1 LEGRGSVAKLDETH
15 PETGS
20 DDAGRGVDAVE
31 RALTLLNV
39 FTSGGTGLTLKELA
53 SRSNL
58 NKATILRLS
67 VSLERFGYLMRD
79 ETGLYHLGPTLWRL
93 GSEFRKNLRLGP
105 YIRPVLTN
113 LVSKTGESAS
123 FYVQRANS
131 GVCLYRVNSP
141 RLARDH
147 IEEGEIIPLG
157 TGSSGQVL
165 DAFTTQ
171 HGRNVS
177 QIRKDGYYV
186 SRGERDPEVAGIS
199 APVLGP
205 DGGLLGAVS
214 LSGLLTRFD
223 ESKIPDL
230 IEQVRGAALDIQ
242 KRLCVD

>member
-1 LEGRGSVAKLDETH
+1 MGSVDKIDVFQPNA
-15 PETGS
+15 GS
-20 DDAGRGVDAVE
+20 EDAGRGVDAVE
-31 RALTLLNV
+31 KALTLLNV
-39 FTSGGTGLTLKELA
+39 FTGGGTGLTLKELA

-79 ETGLYHLGPTLWRL
+79 ENGLFHLGPTLWRL

-113 LVSKTGESAS
+113 LVAETGESAS

-157 TGSSGQVL
+157 LGSSGQVL
-165 DAFTTQ
+165 DAFTIQ
-171 HGRNVS
+171 QGKNVAR
-177 QIRKDGYYV
+177 IRKEGFHV
-186 SRGERDPEVAGIS
+186 SRGERDAEVAGIS
-199 APVLGP
+199 TPVFGP
-205 DGGLLGAVS
+205 DGELLGAVS
-214 LSGLLTRFD
+214 LSGLLSRFD
-223 ESKIPDL
+223 DHKIPDL
-230 IEQVRGAALDIQ
+230 IEQVQAAAFDIQ